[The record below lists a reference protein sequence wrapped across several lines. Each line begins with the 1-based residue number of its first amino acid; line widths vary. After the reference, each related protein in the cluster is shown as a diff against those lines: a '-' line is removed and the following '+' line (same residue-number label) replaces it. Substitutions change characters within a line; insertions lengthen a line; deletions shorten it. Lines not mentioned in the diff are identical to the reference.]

1 MATGLSERLAVAR
14 QPGFVARLRRASWK
28 GQRIDWSA
36 YVFILPFFVSF
47 LTFLVAPILF
57 GGYVSLTEWGIVGEP
72 KWIGFD
78 NFVRAFADPW
88 VPKIWANTLKYGLIV
103 IPGVTVTGLLFAL
116 YVNQQRPGHTFAR
129 TAFYAPHVVSV
140 TVIGLIWVWMLD
152 TRFGLVNQ
160 YLGGL
165 GVPDIPWLT
174 NPSWVLFGVSLA
186 AIWWEVG
193 FCMVVLLAG
202 LQDIPRELREAAAVD
217 GANAW
222 TTFWRVVLPLLR
234 PARQSRHHHRG
245 DRHAARV
252 QLDLR
257 DDERRTGWGVGLSD
271 LVRLRDRLGQ
281 VSTGVC
287 GRPFHDA
294 VCHHRACHDRRVEAD
309 PRLPGL
315 LDPNHGHSPL
325 A

>member
-1 MATGLSERLAVAR
+1 MATGLSERLTPAR
-14 QPGFVARLRRASWK
+14 QPGLLDRLRRVTWK

-36 YVFILPFFVSF
+36 YAFILPFVLSSFV
-47 LTFLVAPILF
+47 FLVAPIFF

-72 KWIGFD
+72 KWIGLD
-78 NFVRAFADPW
+78 NFARAFSDPW
-88 VPKIWANTLKYGLIV
+88 VPKIWTNTLKYGLV
-103 IPGVTVTGLLFAL
+103 VVPGVTITGLLFAL

-140 TVIGLIWVWMLD
+140 TVIGLVWVWMLD

-160 YLGGL
+160 YLGGF

-174 NPSWVLFGVSLA
+174 NPSWVLFGVGMA

-217 GANAW
+217 GANDW

-234 PARQSRHHHRG
+234 PALSLVLTIEVIATLRVFSLIYVMTNGGPAGASASVISYVFEMGWTKYQLG
-245 DRHAARV
+245 YAAA
-252 QLDLR
+252 
-257 DDERRTGWGVGLSD
+257 LSMMLFATILIVTIVELK
-271 LVRLRDRLGQ
+271 LVR
-281 VSTGVC
+281 
-287 GRPFHDA
+287 
-294 VCHHRACHDRRVEAD
+294 E
-309 PRLPGL
+309 
-315 LDPNHGHSPL
+315 NHE
-325 A
+325 